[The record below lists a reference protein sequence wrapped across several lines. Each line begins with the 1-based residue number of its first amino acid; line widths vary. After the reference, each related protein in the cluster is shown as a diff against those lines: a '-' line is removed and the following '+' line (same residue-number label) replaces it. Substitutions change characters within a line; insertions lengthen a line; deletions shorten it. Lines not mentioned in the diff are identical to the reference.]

1 MMMEISYEWR
11 GQITDAEM
19 VRLVESYHGN
29 AEEGWWHRIRPH
41 SLGWVAGRI
50 RDGSLA
56 GFVNVAWD
64 GSDHA
69 FLIDTK
75 VRSDLQRQGIGENL
89 VRLATEHAKT
99 AGCEWLHVDY
109 EEQLRPFYV
118 NACGFRPTPAG
129 VIHLTS
135 L

>member
-1 MMMEISYEWR
+1 
-11 GQITDAEM
+11 
-19 VRLVESYHGN
+19 V
-29 AEEGWWHRIRPH
+29 
-41 SLGWVAGRI
+41 VARV

-69 FLIDTK
+69 FLVDTK
-75 VRSDLQRQGIGENL
+75 VRADLQRQGIGQNL
-89 VRLATEHAKT
+89 VRLATQHARS

-109 EEQLRPFYV
+109 TQQLTRFYV
-118 NACGFRPTPAG
+118 KACGFRPAPAG
-129 VIHLTS
+129 LIHLPS